1 MTSRYY
7 LLKGKIVQSSAPVP
21 LAGVMVADQAITGL
35 TNNAGVYILSK
46 VSKDS
51 SLQIISAKTGIGCAK
66 LEGLRGI
73 ADDTTFIPN
82 LSLQDEGGTITGTV
96 YDTLNRPVAKAQ
108 VLALA
113 GGLTDTATSSGQYR
127 LINVP
132 ASAASLRIYV
142 PDANS
147 GLVGAI
153 SGVTVNEGK
162 TVMGADIYLRPATS
176 FTNNM
181 MVQASDMVVADT
193 AKTVAIPVLG
203 LTTGSTRIASY
214 QWYTT
219 GGANPDTTTQNAS
232 LSIAPKTGSSSMN
245 IAVRAISDSGLYSAR
260 TSITV
265 KILSSKPVVQA
276 TVCSAT
282 DTVQR
287 DSVTIL
293 QNDMAQFR
301 GSAIAPFGGVDTM
314 EWIFGDGSQ
323 WIASDTSANVGHS
336 YDTNG
341 TFKAVLKVRDAVGNI
356 VCDTLKVIVQKP
368 SIPAPS
374 YVYPNNND
382 TVRTTSDTVQL
393 SWNAVSGTSVK
404 YNVYLSSQNTT
415 PGANEKIDSLIAK
428 TSANVVLVPGK
439 RYYWYIEAVSSTSRA
454 SGVPWSFM
462 VETGVSNS
470 PPVFTSKP
478 SDMFDTMLIA
488 KAYVDTLRAQDPN
501 HGKLTYSIID
511 SIPGMTLVDSIISL
525 TPTRSLNGTRTVM
538 VKVTNPAGLSDSLTW
553 QVYINVLPTLAAP
566 AYFSPA
572 NGDTNKT
579 LTDSVTLSWVSSGA
593 GVKYNVYKDVSNPPK
608 AVYKSNLDT
617 VVCTVPIDSGV
628 TYYWQ
633 IEAVRA
639 QDGQSIKGSVYKITG
654 RNFNLL
660 SGLVA
665 RWEFEGNG
673 NDITGNGHNADAV
686 HALFVPGI
694 SGSSSKAASFDGG
707 INNYIEMPDV
717 PGDTGAKWGKAFS
730 ISLWAKGPFDPR
742 DRLASLMTQEIGAYS
757 LYSTGANVQFAIM
770 DTSGIGISVATSSL
784 IPNQWQYFTV
794 TYDGN
799 ILSIY
804 KDGKLNNYTQCNLSF
819 FSNKMEVVLGNY
831 LPSSLAYPFIGG
843 SLDDIRIYNR
853 ALAPYEITATYS
865 AWQAT
870 NHKPTF
876 LNKKAD
882 TTYIG
887 RILKDTL
894 RASDV
899 DGDPIQFSL
908 LSSPAYTSL
917 QNDSII
923 ICNAVGTSNQP
934 LIVIANNGRGATD
947 TLRMNV
953 VIDSTILMQGLYA
966 YYSFNMNGL
975 GYVSKILDLSGNNRS
990 TASPTTLFSYGIDRF
1005 GNDSSTFNPE
1015 AGYNF
1020 AAYGLSCGFDSTIG
1034 INDSLTISL
1043 WVNYSTINQQEAL
1056 LSKDSIFS
1064 LELSNI
1070 YFQPT
1075 IKIRGSD
1082 SSVSTFNSTSS
1093 MTLNQWNH
1101 LVFVCD
1107 NSSIKIFI
1115 NGALAGSKN
1124 YSKGFLNSRRELV
1137 LGGTGNLI
1145 NGLDN
1150 WAPENFDGSMDD
1162 VRIYTRALTD
1172 AQILQLYNFEKP

>member
-1 MTSRYY
+1 
-7 LLKGKIVQSSAPVP
+7 
-21 LAGVMVADQAITGL
+21 
-35 TNNAGVYILSK
+35 
-46 VSKDS
+46 
-51 SLQIISAKTGIGCAK
+51 
-66 LEGLRGI
+66 
-73 ADDTTFIPN
+73 
-82 LSLQDEGGTITGTV
+82 
-96 YDTLNRPVAKAQ
+96 LNRPVAKAQ

-113 GGLTDTATSSGQYR
+113 GGLTDTASSSGQYR

-132 ASAASLRIYV
+132 ASEASLRIYV

-193 AKTVAIPVLG
+193 AKTISIPALG

-219 GGANPDTTTQNAS
+219 GGATPDTITQYAS
-232 LSIAPKTGSSSMN
+232 LSVTPKTGSTSLT
-245 IAVRAISDSGLYSAR
+245 IAVRAVSDSGLYSSK
-260 TSITV
+260 TSLSI
-265 KILSSKPVVQA
+265 KILSTKPVVSA
-276 TVCSAT
+276 SVYSSSNTVSG
-282 DTVQR
+282 

-301 GSAIAPFGGVDTM
+301 GSAIAPFGGIDTM

-382 TVRTTSDTVQL
+382 TVRTTSDTVQF

-428 TSANVVLVPGK
+428 TSANVVVVPGK
-439 RYYWYIEAVSSTSRA
+439 RYYWYVEAISSTSRA
-454 SGVPWSFM
+454 SGVVWSFL
-462 VETGVSNS
+462 VVAGVSNS
-470 PPVFTSKP
+470 APVFTSKP

-525 TPTRSLNGTRTVM
+525 TPTRSLNGTRTAM
-538 VKVTNPAGLSDSLTW
+538 VKVANPAGLSDSLTW
-553 QVYINVLPTLAAP
+553 QVYINVLLTLAAP
-566 AYFSPA
+566 AYLSPA

-579 LTDSVTLSWVSSGA
+579 LTDSVTLSWVSSGT
-593 GVKYNVYKDVSNPPK
+593 GVKYNVYKDISNPPK
-608 AVYKSNLDT
+608 AIYKSNLDT
-617 VVCTVPIDSGV
+617 VVYTVPIDSGV

-654 RNFNLL
+654 RNFNLF

-694 SGSSSKAASFDGG
+694 FGSSSKAATFDGSM
-707 INNYIEMPDV
+707 NNYIGIPDV
-717 PGDTGAKWGKAFS
+717 PGDTGAKWGKSFS
-730 ISLWAKGPFDPR
+730 ISLWAKTPLVYPGE
-742 DRLASLMTQEIGAYS
+742 LIYQEN
-757 LYSTGANVQFAIM
+757 NVYDLSSNGNALFFEIHDSSQTLIQVGTTALFA
-770 DTSGIGISVATSSL
+770 
-784 IPNQWQYFTV
+784 NQWQYFTV

-819 FSNKMEVVLGNY
+819 FSNKMALLLGNN
-831 LPSSLAYPFIGG
+831 STTTANGVFIGG

-853 ALAPYEITATYS
+853 ALAPYEISATYS
-865 AWQAT
+865 AWQST
-870 NHKPTF
+870 NHKPVF
-876 LNKKAD
+876 LDKKLAE
-882 TTYIG
+882 TTVVG

-894 RASDV
+894 RALDP
-899 DGDPIQFSL
+899 DGDPVSFSL
-908 LSSPAYTSL
+908 TNPPTCLSL

-923 ICNAVGTSNQP
+923 VYNPMQLTSSP
-934 LIVIANNGRGATD
+934 LVVIANDGRGAMD
-947 TLRMNV
+947 TMRMNV
-953 VIDSTILMQGLYA
+953 IVDSTIMMQGLYA
-966 YYSFNMNGL
+966 YYSFNENGV
-975 GYVSKILDLSGNNRS
+975 GNFSSILDLSGNRR
-990 TASPTTLFSYGIDRF
+990 TAANPGIDFSSGIDRF
-1005 GNDSSTFNPE
+1005 GNDSSTFYP
-1015 AGYNF
+1015 AFFGF
-1020 AAYGLSCGFDSTIG
+1020 SGYGLNCGIDSTIG
-1034 INDSLTISL
+1034 LNDSLTISL
-1043 WVNYSTINQQEAL
+1043 WINFSTITQQEAL
-1056 LSKDSIFS
+1056 VAKDSVFS
-1064 LELSNI
+1064 LEISSPYN
-1070 YFQPT
+1070 QPT
-1075 IKIRGSD
+1075 IKIKGND
-1082 SSVSTFNSTSS
+1082 STISTFNSANSI
-1093 MTLNQWNH
+1093 TLNQWNH

-1107 NSSIKIFI
+1107 KSTIKIFI
-1115 NGALAGSKN
+1115 NGILTGSTN
-1124 YSKGFLNSRRELV
+1124 YSNGFFNSKRVLT
-1137 LGGTGNLI
+1137 LGGTGI
-1145 NGLDN
+1145 YGDQ
-1150 WAPENFDGSMDD
+1150 WTQIYFDGAMDD

-1172 AQILQLYNFEKP
+1172 AQVQQLYNFEKP